1 MAKGGGRGGR
11 GGRGSKGGK
20 GGGRGRGSK
29 GGGGGGLGSLLSNTE
44 VLKWIGIVLAGICVL
59 VILVYGVARCS
70 ERNAKKKSPIP
81 QTFNVKV

>member
-20 GGGRGRGSK
+20 
-29 GGGGGGLGSLLSNTE
+29 GGGGLGSLLSNTE

-59 VILVYGVARCS
+59 LILVYGVARCPEQNS
-70 ERNAKKKSPIP
+70 KKKSPIP
-81 QTFNVKV
+81 RAFNVNV